1 MIRRLQQSGKILYIF
16 LKVLYIYY
24 KYFHS
29 ILFEIFS
36 FLSSNGPIRLQT
48 CFLVMNLVILKRSDP
63 PTHSILFKR
72 QKLFVMFQFVE
83 EEGWLP
89 AQDDVNVITLHS
101 SPPAFLHLL
110 NSSPIINPLSWTRVR
125 LVYHPE
131 QNILEQGGHK
141 SYLSYRLTQSLL
153 SGLFDWDEFY

>member
-1 MIRRLQQSGKILYIF
+1 MIRRLQQSGKILFSIPFCLICTY
-16 LKVLYIYY
+16 
-24 KYFHS
+24 
-29 ILFEIFS
+29 ILFPELLWTQKTS
-36 FLSSNGPIRLQT
+36 V
-48 CFLVMNLVILKRSDP
+48 LVMNSVVLKRSGLVIFIP
-63 PTHSILFKR
+63 PTHPISFKR
-72 QKLFVMFQFVE
+72 HKLFVMFQFVE

-89 AQDDVNVITLHS
+89 AQDDVNVITLHG
-101 SPPAFLHLL
+101 SPPVFLHLP